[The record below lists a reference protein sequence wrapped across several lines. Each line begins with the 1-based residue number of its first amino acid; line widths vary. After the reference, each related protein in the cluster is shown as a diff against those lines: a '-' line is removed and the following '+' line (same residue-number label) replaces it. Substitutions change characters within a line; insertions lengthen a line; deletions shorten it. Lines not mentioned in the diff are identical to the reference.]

1 MEQRITNSIDA
12 VPLCVVLDRK
22 LLAVE
27 VIEVAARVVNAVRLG
42 GGKQLK
48 QALKRAFEV
57 AVCRNEVSQ

>member
-27 VIEVAARVVNAVRLG
+27 VIEVAARVVQAVSLG
-42 GGKQLK
+42 GGKQLMY
-48 QALKRAFEV
+48 ADEL
-57 AVCRNEVSQ
+57 CS